1 MNVTSL
7 QELIVPLS
15 NAQAQAQARVRQ
27 DRLTKPAG
35 SLGRLEEIS
44 IWLAGVHGVNPP
56 RAINDPH
63 LVILA
68 GDHGIT
74 EAGVS
79 AFPAEVTRQM
89 VHNFVAG
96 GAAATVLARAYDV
109 DVSVFDISVNAPAE
123 TFPESVTRYKVSSG
137 SSRCDTGAA
146 ISTEEASAAFFAGRQ
161 IAHDLGDGGV
171 DLLLTG
177 DMGIGNTTIASSLI
191 SLITQQTNDDH
202 VGRGTGINDEQLAH
216 KRNVI
221 KTICER
227 WGSKPLLPLELLAA
241 IGGSDFAAM
250 AGLLVGAAERGIP
263 VVIDGM
269 MSTASALVADLVHP
283 NARAWWLASHRSVE
297 PAHAVALQYLGL
309 VPLIDFNFRLGEG
322 TGALMVVPVIR
333 GAQAILAEMAT
344 FADAGV
350 SDKSE

>member
-7 QELIVPLS
+7 QELVVPLP
-15 NAQAQAQARVRQ
+15 NAEAQAQARARQ

-146 ISTEEASAAFFAGRQ
+146 ISMEEASAAFFAGRQ
-161 IAHDLGDGGV
+161 IAHDLGDSGV

-177 DMGIGNTTIASSLI
+177 DMGIGNTTIASLI
-191 SLITQQTNDDH
+191 SSYTKQMMIMSGGPDQRNLAVMCDDF
-202 VGRGTGINDEQLAH
+202 RGWFKPSWVLLAQLAARFC
-216 KRNVI
+216 K
-221 KTICER
+221 C
-227 WGSKPLLPLELLAA
+227 
-241 IGGSDFAAM
+241 
-250 AGLLVGAAERGIP
+250 GLQGAAERGI
-263 VVIDGM
+263 VESTNDVDGFSSSGRS
-269 MSTASALVADLVHP
+269 STSKRAGLVAG
-283 NARAWWLASHRSVE
+283 E
-297 PAHAVALQYLGL
+297 PSLCRTCACRCTSTPWPGSTY
-309 VPLIDFNFRLGEG
+309 
-322 TGALMVVPVIR
+322 
-333 GAQAILAEMAT
+333 
-344 FADAGV
+344 
-350 SDKSE
+350 

>member
-1 MNVTSL
+1 MNVISFP
-7 QELIVPLS
+7 ELVIPLP
-15 NAQAQAQARVRQ
+15 NAEAQRQARARQ

-44 IWLAGVHGVNPP
+44 IWLAGVQGVNPP
-56 RAINDPH
+56 RVINNPH

-96 GAAATVLARAYDV
+96 GAAATVLARTYDV
-109 DVSVFDISVNAPAE
+109 NVSVFDISVNAPAE
-123 TFPESVTRYKVSSG
+123 TFPENVTGYKVGSG
-137 SSRCDTGAA
+137 SSRCDIGDA
-146 ISTEEASAAFFAGRQ
+146 ISIEEASTAFFTGRQ
-161 IAHDLGDGGV
+161 IAHDLGDSGV

-191 SLITQQTNDDH
+191 SLITNQINDEH
-202 VGRGTGINDEQLAH
+202 IGRGTGINDEQLSH
-216 KRNVI
+216 KRAVI
-221 KTICER
+221 KVICER
-227 WGSKPLLPLELLAA
+227 WGAKPLSPLELLAA

-250 AGLLVGAAERGIP
+250 AGLLVGAAERGTP

-297 PAHAVALQYLGL
+297 PAHAIALQHLGL
-309 VPLIDFNFRLGEG
+309 VPLIDFNLRLGEG

-344 FADAGV
+344 FEDAGV
-350 SDKSE
+350 SDKSK

>member
-1 MNVTSL
+1 MNATSL
-7 QELIVPLS
+7 QELVVPLP
-15 NAQAQAQARVRQ
+15 NAETQAQARARQ

-44 IWLAGVHGVNPP
+44 IWLAGVQGVNPP
-56 RAINDPH
+56 RVIDNPH

-96 GAAATVLARAYDV
+96 GAAATVLARTYDV
-109 DVSVFDISVNAPAE
+109 NVSVFDISVNAPAE
-123 TFPESVTRYKVSSG
+123 TFPESVTRHKISSG
-137 SSRCDTGAA
+137 SSRCDTGDA
-146 ISTEEASAAFFAGRQ
+146 ISIEEAGTAFFAGRQ
-161 IAHDLGDGGV
+161 IAHDLIDSGV

-191 SLITQQTNDDH
+191 SLVTHQINDDH
-202 VGRGTGINDEQLAH
+202 VGRGTGINDDQLSH
-216 KRNVI
+216 KRVVI
-221 KTICER
+221 KAICER
-227 WGSKPLLPLELLAA
+227 WGSKPLTPLELLAA

-263 VVIDGM
+263 VVLDGM

-283 NARAWWLASHRSVE
+283 NARSWWLASHRSVE
-297 PAHAVALQYLGL
+297 PAHAIALQHLGL

-322 TGALMVVPVIR
+322 TGALMVLPVIR

-344 FADAGV
+344 FEDAGV